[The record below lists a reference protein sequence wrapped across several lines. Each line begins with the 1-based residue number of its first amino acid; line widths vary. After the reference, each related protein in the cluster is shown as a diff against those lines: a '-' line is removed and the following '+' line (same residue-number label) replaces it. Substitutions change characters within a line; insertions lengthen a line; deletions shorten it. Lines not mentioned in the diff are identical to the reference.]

1 MAHRYRVAVLGGTF
15 DQFHAGHRSLLRRA
29 FATADTV
36 GIGLTTPTY
45 LKKFPKPLGRRIQS
59 YAERRRVLARWLR
72 HHYGGQRWWIAPLG
86 EPFGRSVGPGVD
98 VLVISKDTREG
109 GRAVNRERRRR
120 GLPSLPIE
128 VVPLVL
134 AKDHRPI
141 ASRRIRAGEIDAS
154 GRPATPP
161 ARRSPSGK
169 LRRGWRLRSARKV
182 LPR

>member
-15 DQFHAGHRSLLRRA
+15 DQFHAGHQSLLRRA

-36 GIGLTTPTY
+36 GIGLTTASY
-45 LKKFPKPLGRRIQS
+45 LKRFPKPLARRIQP
-59 YAERRRVLARWLR
+59 YAERKRVLAHWLR
-72 HHYGGQRWWIAPLG
+72 THYGRHRWWIAPLG

-98 VLVISKDTREG
+98 VLVVSSDTRAG

-120 GLPSLPIE
+120 SLPRLPIE

-134 AKDHRPI
+134 ARDHRPI
-141 ASRRIRAGEIDAS
+141 ASRRIRAGEIDPHGRRIAS
-154 GRPATPP
+154 AMSRLRARPP
-161 ARRSPSGK
+161 
-169 LRRGWRLRSARKV
+169 RRGRRLRSSRKV